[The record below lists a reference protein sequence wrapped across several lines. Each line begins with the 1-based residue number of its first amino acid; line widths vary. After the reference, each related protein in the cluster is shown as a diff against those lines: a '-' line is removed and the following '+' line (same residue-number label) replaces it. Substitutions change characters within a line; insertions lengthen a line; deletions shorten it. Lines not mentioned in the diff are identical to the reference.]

1 MNRLRI
7 DQYTHVERDCPVTV
21 DVHPAD
27 LVVEIAL
34 GEHRVDGDTL
44 RLIVDHPD
52 TCLRLA
58 AAIHDARDR
67 LIAVRDDPV
76 ELVAAELGR

>member
-1 MNRLRI
+1 MSHLST
-7 DQYTHVERDCPVTV
+7 DQYTHVDRDCPVTV

-27 LVVEIAL
+27 QDVEIAL
-34 GEHRVDGDTL
+34 GGRRVDGDTL

-58 AAIHDARDR
+58 AAIHDARDK
-67 LIAVRDDPV
+67 LIAIRDEPA
-76 ELVAAELGR
+76 VAASR